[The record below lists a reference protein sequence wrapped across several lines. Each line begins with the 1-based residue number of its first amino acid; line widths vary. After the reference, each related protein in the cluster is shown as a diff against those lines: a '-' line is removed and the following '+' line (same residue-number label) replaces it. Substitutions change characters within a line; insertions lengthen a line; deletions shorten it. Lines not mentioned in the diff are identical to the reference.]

1 MLQAKY
7 SQKLSRIISRA
18 LANKYIRTKTEK
30 ENIKMKEYHISVDD
44 AAALFYEQVGRKA
57 NMPPEKI
64 MAKALFKLAG
74 QISAE
79 AISAR
84 NEK

>member
-1 MLQAKY
+1 
-7 SQKLSRIISRA
+7 
-18 LANKYIRTKTEK
+18 
-30 ENIKMKEYHISVDD
+30 MKEYHISVDD

-74 QISAE
+74 RISAE

>member
-1 MLQAKY
+1 
-7 SQKLSRIISRA
+7 
-18 LANKYIRTKTEK
+18 
-30 ENIKMKEYHISVDD
+30 MKEYRISVDD

-64 MAKALFKLAG
+64 MAKALFILAG

-79 AISAR
+79 ASSVR

>member
-1 MLQAKY
+1 
-7 SQKLSRIISRA
+7 
-18 LANKYIRTKTEK
+18 
-30 ENIKMKEYHISVDD
+30 MKEYHISVDD

-57 NMPPEKI
+57 NMAPEKI